1 MAASTITQPADIAS
15 SAQGVIGATCN
26 RLRGK
31 RVAMVTFSDF
41 PDDPRPRRAISAL
54 VREGMQVDLICLK
67 DGKAPTRERLDGIDI
82 FRIPLKHRRGGKV
95 AYIYNYAAF
104 ILISS
109 VIYALRSLVRRYDL
123 VYVHNMP
130 DILVLSALIP
140 KALGAKVILD
150 LHDPMPELMTTIF
163 KLDKDSLAVRLIT
176 RIEKWSVA
184 RADSVITPNIGFKR
198 MFGSRSCRPEKIE
211 VVMNSPDGQ
220 IFPFRAP
227 KPYNSTN
234 RSRSKRFVI
243 MYHGSL
249 VERNGLDLAVE
260 ALARVRE
267 KIPGAE
273 LRIYG
278 HSSPFLLRILENA
291 RKWGIDPAIRY
302 LGPKRLEELVLEIDK
317 CDVGVIPNHRNMFTE
332 INMPTRIFEY
342 LALGKPAIAPRTAG
356 IKDYFGQDS
365 LIFFEAGDADD
376 LADRIEY
383 VFDHPTEVTDIV
395 KRGQGVYQEH
405 AWNKERAKLIGLV
418 DRLLSAQPSK
428 SVPSTASDPLQ
439 FPGDQ
444 YVKDLGEASREV
456 IQ

>member
-1 MAASTITQPADIAS
+1 MASSTITQPAPIAPGAQRIT
-15 SAQGVIGATCN
+15 SATN
-26 RLRGK
+26 RELQGK

-41 PDDPRPRRAISAL
+41 PGDPRPRRAISAL
-54 VREGMQVDLICLK
+54 LKEGMHVDLICLI
-67 DGKAPTRERLDGIDI
+67 DGKSPRRERLDGINI
-82 FRIPLKHRRGGKV
+82 FRIPLKHRRGGKL

-109 VIYALRSLVRRYDL
+109 VICALRSLVRRYHL

-130 DILVLSALIP
+130 DILVLSSLIP

-163 KLDKDSLAVRLIT
+163 KLDKGSLAVRTIT
-176 RIEKWSVA
+176 QVEKWSMA
-184 RADSVITPNIGFKR
+184 RANSVITPNIGFKR
-198 MFGSRSCRPEKIE
+198 IFGSRSCKAEKIE
-211 VVMNSPDGQ
+211 VVMNSPDGE

-227 KPYNSTN
+227 KLCDSTN
-234 RSRSKRFVI
+234 RSRSRRFVI

-278 HSSPFLLRILENA
+278 PSSPFLLQIL
-291 RKWGIDPAIRY
+291 GISRNRGVDSAIRY
-302 LGPKRLEELVLEIDK
+302 LGPKRLEELVPEIEK

-342 LALGKPAIAPRTAG
+342 LALGKPAIAPRTSG
-356 IKDYFGQDS
+356 IQDYFGQDS
-365 LIFFEAGDADD
+365 LVFFEAGNADD

-383 VFDHPTEVTDIV
+383 VFDHPAEVTDIV
-395 KRGQGVYQEH
+395 KRGQAVYQEH
-405 AWNKERAKLIGLV
+405 AWSKERTKLIGLV
-418 DRLLSAQPSK
+418 ARLLSSRPLK
-428 SVPSTASDPLQ
+428 SVPSAAADHLQ
-439 FPGDQ
+439 CPGDEC
-444 YVKDLGEASREV
+444 V
-456 IQ
+456 